1 MKRKFFKRCL
11 PCCSPLSRVL
21 RAGLV
26 LGAVCC
32 LVLALGS
39 CGGQTETETASHS
52 GLPVILVGS
61 DNYPPF
67 HYEDANGQPTGIDV
81 DLAKEAFRRMGYQA
95 VFVTI
100 DWEDKKDLVERGEID
115 CIWGSFSIDGREEEY
130 RWSAPYMMSRQ
141 VVAVNRDSEIK
152 TLADL
157 EGKRIAVQS
166 TTKPEELF
174 LNAEQNGLPRLRRLY
189 SLQNRDLL
197 YTTLLKGYADALA
210 AHESAIRQFM
220 KDYSVEYRILDEPLM
235 TARLGVAFAKE
246 RGDDLPQQLT
256 EVFQEMLADGTVRQI
271 VSRYLDDPEHYLDGL
286 EDSTHA

>member
-1 MKRKFFKRCL
+1 MKHKFFKRCQ

-39 CGGQTETETASHS
+39 CGGQTETERVTHS
-52 GLPVILVGS
+52 DLPVILVGS

-115 CIWGSFSIDGREEEY
+115 CIWGSFSSDGREDQYLWTE
-130 RWSAPYMMSRQ
+130 PYLDSRQ
-141 VVAVNRDSEIK
+141 VVAVRQDSDIQ

-157 EGKRIAVQS
+157 AGKRVAVQS

-174 LNAEQNGLPRLRRLY
+174 LAHTDPRIPRVAEVF
-189 SLQNRDLL
+189 SLQDRELIYPYL
-197 YTTLLKGYADALA
+197 SKGYADALA
-210 AHESAIRQFM
+210 AHETAILQCM
-220 KDYSVEYRILDEPLM
+220 SDYSLDYRILDEPLL
-235 TARLGVAFAKE
+235 TVGLGVAFARTDQRGLDKE
-246 RGDDLPQQLT
+246 LSRT
-256 EVFQEMLADGTVRQI
+256 FEEMRADGSLEQI
-271 VSRYLDDPEHYLDGL
+271 VGRYLDDPQRLL
-286 EDSTHA
+286 EVTP

>member
-1 MKRKFFKRCL
+1 MKHKFFERCL
-11 PCCSPLSRVL
+11 PCRFPLSRVL

-26 LGAVCC
+26 LGAACC

-52 GLPVILVGS
+52 DLPVILVGS

-115 CIWGSFSIDGREEEY
+115 CIWGSFSSDGREDQYLWTE
-130 RWSAPYMMSRQ
+130 PYLYSRQ
-141 VVAVNRDSEIK
+141 VVAVRQDSDIQ

-157 EGKRIAVQS
+157 AGKRVAVQS

-174 LNAEQNGLPRLRRLY
+174 LAHTDPRIPRVAEVF
-189 SLQNRDLL
+189 SLQDRELIYPYL
-197 YTTLLKGYADALA
+197 SKGYADALA
-210 AHESAIRQFM
+210 AHETAILQCM
-220 KDYSVEYRILDEPLM
+220 SDYSLDYRILDEPLL
-235 TARLGVAFAKE
+235 TVGLGVAFARTDQRGLDKE
-246 RGDDLPQQLT
+246 LSRT
-256 EVFQEMLADGTVRQI
+256 FEEMRADGSLEQI
-271 VSRYLDDPEHYLDGL
+271 VGRYLDEPQRLL
-286 EDSTHA
+286 EVTP

>member
-1 MKRKFFKRCL
+1 MKHKFFKRCL
-11 PCCSPLSRVL
+11 PCRSPLSRVL

-32 LVLALGS
+32 LALALGS

-52 GLPVILVGS
+52 DLPVILVGS
-61 DNYPPF
+61 DI

-115 CIWGSFSIDGREEEY
+115 CIWGSFSIDGREDQYLWTE
-130 RWSAPYMMSRQ
+130 PYLYSRQ
-141 VVAVNRDSEIK
+141 VVAVRQDSDIQ

-157 EGKRIAVQS
+157 AGKRVAVQS

-174 LNAEQNGLPRLRRLY
+174 LAHTDPRIPRVAEVF
-189 SLQNRDLL
+189 SLQDRELIYPYL
-197 YTTLLKGYADALA
+197 SKGYADALA
-210 AHESAIRQFM
+210 AHETAILQCM
-220 KDYSVEYRILDEPLM
+220 SDYSLDYRILDEPLL
-235 TARLGVAFAKE
+235 TVGLGVAFARTDQRGLDKE
-246 RGDDLPQQLT
+246 LSRT
-256 EVFQEMLADGTVRQI
+256 FEEMRADGSLEQI
-271 VSRYLDDPEHYLDGL
+271 VGRYLDEPQRLL
-286 EDSTHA
+286 EVTP

>member
-1 MKRKFFKRCL
+1 MKHKFFKRCL
-11 PCCSPLSRVL
+11 PCCSPISRVL

-39 CGGQTETETASHS
+39 CGGQTETETAPHS
-52 GLPVILVGS
+52 DLPVILVGS

-115 CIWGSFSIDGREEEY
+115 CIWGSFSSDGREDQYLWTE
-130 RWSAPYMMSRQ
+130 PYLYSRQ
-141 VVAVNRDSEIK
+141 VVAVRQDSDIQ

-157 EGKRIAVQS
+157 AGKRVAVQS

-174 LNAEQNGLPRLRRLY
+174 LSHTDQRIPRVAEVF
-189 SLQNRDLL
+189 SLQDRELIYPYL
-197 YTTLLKGYADALA
+197 SKGYADALA
-210 AHESAIRQFM
+210 AHETAILQCM
-220 KDYSVEYRILDEPLM
+220 SDYSLDYRILDEPLL
-235 TARLGVAFAKE
+235 TVGLGVAFARTDQRGLDKE
-246 RGDDLPQQLT
+246 LSRT
-256 EVFQEMLADGTVRQI
+256 FEEMRADGSLEQI
-271 VSRYLDDPEHYLDGL
+271 VGRYLDEPQRLL
-286 EDSTHA
+286 EVTP

>member
-11 PCCSPLSRVL
+11 PCRSPLSRIL

-26 LGAVCC
+26 LGAMCC

-39 CGGQTETETASHS
+39 CGGQTETETAPHS
-52 GLPVILVGS
+52 DLPVILVGS

-100 DWEDKKDLVERGEID
+100 DWEDKQDLVERGEID
-115 CIWGSFSIDGREEEY
+115 CIWGSFSSDGREDQYLWTE
-130 RWSAPYMMSRQ
+130 PYLYSRQ
-141 VVAVNRDSEIK
+141 VVAVRQDSDIQ

-157 EGKRIAVQS
+157 AGKRVAVQS

-174 LNAEQNGLPRLRRLY
+174 LAHTDPRIPRVAEVF
-189 SLQNRDLL
+189 SLQDRELIYPYL
-197 YTTLLKGYADALA
+197 SKGYADALA
-210 AHESAIRQFM
+210 AHETAILQCM
-220 KDYSVEYRILDEPLM
+220 SDYSLDYRILDEPLL
-235 TARLGVAFAKE
+235 TVGLGVAFARTDQRGLDKE
-246 RGDDLPQQLT
+246 LSRT
-256 EVFQEMLADGTVRQI
+256 FEEMRADGSLEQI
-271 VSRYLDDPEHYLDGL
+271 VGRYLGEPQRLL
-286 EDSTHA
+286 EVTP

>member
-1 MKRKFFKRCL
+1 MKHKFFKRCL
-11 PCCSPLSRVL
+11 PCRSPLSRVL

-32 LVLALGS
+32 LELALGS

-52 GLPVILVGS
+52 DLPVILVGS

-115 CIWGSFSIDGREEEY
+115 CIWGSFSSDGREDQYLWTE
-130 RWSAPYMMSRQ
+130 PYLYSRQ
-141 VVAVNRDSEIK
+141 VVAVRQDSDIQ

-157 EGKRIAVQS
+157 AGKRVAVQS

-174 LNAEQNGLPRLRRLY
+174 LTHTDPRIPRVAEVF
-189 SLQNRDLL
+189 SLQDRELIYPYL
-197 YTTLLKGYADALA
+197 SKGYADALA
-210 AHESAIRQFM
+210 AHETAILQCM
-220 KDYSVEYRILDEPLM
+220 SDYSLDYRILDEPLL
-235 TARLGVAFAKE
+235 TVGLGVAFARTDQRGLDKE
-246 RGDDLPQQLT
+246 LSRT
-256 EVFQEMLADGTVRQI
+256 FEEMRADGSLEQI
-271 VSRYLDDPEHYLDGL
+271 VGRYLDEPQRLL
-286 EDSTHA
+286 EVTP

>member
-1 MKRKFFKRCL
+1 MKHKFFKRCL
-11 PCCSPLSRVL
+11 PCRFPLSHVL

-39 CGGQTETETASHS
+39 CGGQTETERVTHS
-52 GLPVILVGS
+52 DLPVILVGS

-115 CIWGSFSIDGREEEY
+115 CIWGSFSSDGREDQYLWTE
-130 RWSAPYMMSRQ
+130 PYLYSRQ
-141 VVAVNRDSEIK
+141 VVAVRQDSDIQ

-157 EGKRIAVQS
+157 AGKRVAVQS

-174 LNAEQNGLPRLRRLY
+174 LAHTDPRIPRVAEVF
-189 SLQNRDLL
+189 SLQDRELIYPYL
-197 YTTLLKGYADALA
+197 SKGYADALA
-210 AHESAIRQFM
+210 AHETAILQCM
-220 KDYSVEYRILDEPLM
+220 SDYSLDYRILDEPLL
-235 TARLGVAFAKE
+235 TVGLGVAFARTDQRGLDKE
-246 RGDDLPQQLT
+246 LSRT
-256 EVFQEMLADGTVRQI
+256 FEEMRADGSLEQI
-271 VSRYLDDPEHYLDGL
+271 VGRYLDEPQRLL
-286 EDSTHA
+286 EVTP

>member
-11 PCCSPLSRVL
+11 PCRSPLSRVL

-32 LVLALGS
+32 LALALGS
-39 CGGQTETETASHS
+39 CGGQTETERVTHS
-52 GLPVILVGS
+52 DLPVILVGS

-95 VFVTI
+95 MFVTI

-115 CIWGSFSIDGREEEY
+115 CIWGSFSIDGREDQYLWTE
-130 RWSAPYMMSRQ
+130 PYLYSRQ
-141 VVAVNRDSEIK
+141 VVAVRQDSNIQ

-157 EGKRIAVQS
+157 AGKRVAVQS

-174 LNAEQNGLPRLRRLY
+174 LTHTDPRIPRVAEVF
-189 SLQNRDLL
+189 SLQDRELIYPYL
-197 YTTLLKGYADALA
+197 SKGYADALA
-210 AHESAIRQFM
+210 AHETAILQCM
-220 KDYSVEYRILDEPLM
+220 SDYSLDYRILDEPLL
-235 TARLGVAFAKE
+235 TVGLGVAFARTDQRGLDKE
-246 RGDDLPQQLT
+246 LSRT
-256 EVFQEMLADGTVRQI
+256 FEEMRADGSLEQI
-271 VSRYLDDPEHYLDGL
+271 VGRYLDEPQRLL
-286 EDSTHA
+286 EVTP

>member
-11 PCCSPLSRVL
+11 PCRSPLSRIL

-32 LVLALGS
+32 LALALGS
-39 CGGQTETETASHS
+39 CGGQTETERVTHS
-52 GLPVILVGS
+52 DLPVILVGS

-95 VFVTI
+95 MFVTI

-115 CIWGSFSIDGREEEY
+115 CIWGSFSSDGREDQYLWTE
-130 RWSAPYMMSRQ
+130 PYLYSRQ
-141 VVAVNRDSEIK
+141 VVAVRQDSDIQ

-157 EGKRIAVQS
+157 AGKRVAVQS

-174 LNAEQNGLPRLRRLY
+174 LAHTDPRIPRVAEVF
-189 SLQNRDLL
+189 SLQDRELIYPYL
-197 YTTLLKGYADALA
+197 SKGYADALA
-210 AHESAIRQFM
+210 AHETAILQCM
-220 KDYSVEYRILDEPLM
+220 SDYSLDYRILDEPLL
-235 TARLGVAFAKE
+235 TVGLGVAFARTDQRGLDKE
-246 RGDDLPQQLT
+246 LSQT
-256 EVFQEMLADGTVRQI
+256 FEEMRADGSLEQI
-271 VSRYLDDPEHYLDGL
+271 VGRYLDEPQRLL
-286 EDSTHA
+286 EVTP

>member
-1 MKRKFFKRCL
+1 MKHKFFKRCL
-11 PCCSPLSRVL
+11 PCCSPLFRVL
-21 RAGLV
+21 WAGLV

-39 CGGQTETETASHS
+39 CGGQTETETAPHS
-52 GLPVILVGS
+52 DLPVILVGS

-115 CIWGSFSIDGREEEY
+115 CIWGSFSSDGREDQYLWTE
-130 RWSAPYMMSRQ
+130 PYLYSRQ
-141 VVAVNRDSEIK
+141 VVAVRQDSDIQ

-157 EGKRIAVQS
+157 AGKRVAVQS

-174 LNAEQNGLPRLRRLY
+174 LAHTDPRIPRVAEVF
-189 SLQNRDLL
+189 SLQDRELIYPYL
-197 YTTLLKGYADALA
+197 SKGYADALA
-210 AHESAIRQFM
+210 AHETAILQCM
-220 KDYSVEYRILDEPLM
+220 SDYSLDYRILDEPLL
-235 TARLGVAFAKE
+235 TVGLGVAFARTDQRGLDKE
-246 RGDDLPQQLT
+246 LSRT
-256 EVFQEMLADGTVRQI
+256 FEEMRADGSLEQI
-271 VSRYLDDPEHYLDGL
+271 VGRYLDEPQRLL
-286 EDSTHA
+286 EVTP

>member
-1 MKRKFFKRCL
+1 MKHKFFKRCL
-11 PCCSPLSRVL
+11 PCRSPLSRVL

-26 LGAVCC
+26 LGAACC

-52 GLPVILVGS
+52 DLPVILVGS

-95 VFVTI
+95 VFLTI

-115 CIWGSFSIDGREEEY
+115 CIWGSFSSDGREDQYLWTE
-130 RWSAPYMMSRQ
+130 PYLYSRQ
-141 VVAVNRDSEIK
+141 VVAVRQDSDIQ

-157 EGKRIAVQS
+157 AGKRVAVQS

-174 LNAEQNGLPRLRRLY
+174 LAHTDPRIPRVAEVF
-189 SLQNRDLL
+189 SLQDRELIYPYL
-197 YTTLLKGYADALA
+197 SKGYADALA
-210 AHESAIRQFM
+210 AHETAILQCM
-220 KDYSVEYRILDEPLM
+220 SDYSLDYRILDEPLL
-235 TARLGVAFAKE
+235 TVGLGVAFARTDQRGLDKE
-246 RGDDLPQQLT
+246 LSRT
-256 EVFQEMLADGTVRQI
+256 FEEMRADGSLEQI
-271 VSRYLDDPEHYLDGL
+271 VGRYLDEPQRLL
-286 EDSTHA
+286 EVTP

>member
-26 LGAVCC
+26 LGAACC
-32 LVLALGS
+32 LALALGS

-52 GLPVILVGS
+52 DLPVILVGS

-115 CIWGSFSIDGREEEY
+115 CIWGSFSSDGREDQYLWTE
-130 RWSAPYMMSRQ
+130 PYLYSRQ
-141 VVAVNRDSEIK
+141 VVAVRQDSDIQ

-157 EGKRIAVQS
+157 AGKRVAVQS

-174 LNAEQNGLPRLRRLY
+174 LAHTDPRIPRVAEVF
-189 SLQNRDLL
+189 SLQDRELIYPYL
-197 YTTLLKGYADALA
+197 SKGYADALA
-210 AHESAIRQFM
+210 AHETAILQCM
-220 KDYSVEYRILDEPLM
+220 SDYSLDYRILDEPLL
-235 TARLGVAFAKE
+235 TVGLGVAFARTDQRGLDKE
-246 RGDDLPQQLT
+246 LSRT
-256 EVFQEMLADGTVRQI
+256 FEEMRADG
-271 VSRYLDDPEHYLDGL
+271 SL
-286 EDSTHA
+286 E

>member
-1 MKRKFFKRCL
+1 MKHKFFKRCL

-39 CGGQTETETASHS
+39 CGGQTETETAPHS
-52 GLPVILVGS
+52 DLPVILVGS

-100 DWEDKKDLVERGEID
+100 DWEDKQDLVERGEID
-115 CIWGSFSIDGREEEY
+115 CIWGSFSSDGREDQYLWTE
-130 RWSAPYMMSRQ
+130 PYLYSRQ
-141 VVAVNRDSEIK
+141 VVAVRQDSDIQ

-157 EGKRIAVQS
+157 AGKRVAVQS

-174 LNAEQNGLPRLRRLY
+174 LTHTDPRIPRVAEVF
-189 SLQNRDLL
+189 SLQDRELIYPYL
-197 YTTLLKGYADALA
+197 GKGYADALA
-210 AHESAIRQFM
+210 AHETAILQCM
-220 KDYSVEYRILDEPLM
+220 SDYSLDYRILDEPLL
-235 TARLGVAFAKE
+235 TVGLGVAFARTDQRGLDKE
-246 RGDDLPQQLT
+246 LSRT
-256 EVFQEMLADGTVRQI
+256 FEEMRADGSLEQI
-271 VSRYLDDPEHYLDGL
+271 VGRYLDEPQRLL
-286 EDSTHA
+286 EVTP

>member
-11 PCCSPLSRVL
+11 PCRSPLSRIL

-32 LVLALGS
+32 LALALGS
-39 CGGQTETETASHS
+39 CGGQTETEGVTHS
-52 GLPVILVGS
+52 DLPVILVGS

-115 CIWGSFSIDGREEEY
+115 CIWGSFSSDGREDQYLWTE
-130 RWSAPYMMSRQ
+130 PYLYSRQ
-141 VVAVNRDSEIK
+141 VVAVRQDSDIQ

-157 EGKRIAVQS
+157 AGKRVAVQS

-174 LNAEQNGLPRLRRLY
+174 LAHTDPRIPRVAEVF
-189 SLQNRDLL
+189 SLQDRELIYPYL
-197 YTTLLKGYADALA
+197 SKGYADALA
-210 AHESAIRQFM
+210 AHETAILQCM
-220 KDYSVEYRILDEPLM
+220 SDYSLNYRILDEPLL
-235 TARLGVAFAKE
+235 TVGLGVAFARTDQRGLDKE
-246 RGDDLPQQLT
+246 LSRT
-256 EVFQEMLADGTVRQI
+256 FEEMRADGSLEQI
-271 VSRYLDDPEHYLDGL
+271 VGRYLDEPQRLL
-286 EDSTHA
+286 EVTP

>member
-1 MKRKFFKRCL
+1 MKHKFFKRCL
-11 PCCSPLSRVL
+11 PCRSPLSRVL

-39 CGGQTETETASHS
+39 CGGQTETERVTHS
-52 GLPVILVGS
+52 DLPVILVGS

-115 CIWGSFSIDGREEEY
+115 CIWGSFSSDGREDQYLWTE
-130 RWSAPYMMSRQ
+130 PYLYSRQ
-141 VVAVNRDSEIK
+141 VVAVRQDSDIE

-157 EGKRIAVQS
+157 AGKRVAVQS

-174 LNAEQNGLPRLRRLY
+174 LAHTDPRIPRVAEVF
-189 SLQNRDLL
+189 SLQDRELIYPYL
-197 YTTLLKGYADALA
+197 SKGYADALA
-210 AHESAIRQFM
+210 AHETAILQCM
-220 KDYSVEYRILDEPLM
+220 SDYSLDYRILDEPLL
-235 TARLGVAFAKE
+235 TVGLGVAFARTDQRGLDKE
-246 RGDDLPQQLT
+246 LSRT
-256 EVFQEMLADGTVRQI
+256 FEEMRADGSLEQI
-271 VSRYLDDPEHYLDGL
+271 VGRYLDEPQRLL
-286 EDSTHA
+286 EVTP

>member
-1 MKRKFFKRCL
+1 MKHKFFERRL
-11 PCCSPLSRVL
+11 PCRSPLSRVL

-39 CGGQTETETASHS
+39 CGGQIETETAPHS
-52 GLPVILVGS
+52 DLPVILVGS

-115 CIWGSFSIDGREEEY
+115 CIWGSFSSDGREDQYLWTE
-130 RWSAPYMMSRQ
+130 PYLYSRQ
-141 VVAVNRDSEIK
+141 VVAVRQDSDIQ

-157 EGKRIAVQS
+157 AGKRVAVQS

-174 LNAEQNGLPRLRRLY
+174 LAHTDPRIPRVAEVF
-189 SLQNRDLL
+189 SLQDRELIYPYL
-197 YTTLLKGYADALA
+197 SKGYADALA
-210 AHESAIRQFM
+210 AHETAILQCM
-220 KDYSVEYRILDEPLM
+220 SDYSLDYRILDEPLL
-235 TARLGVAFAKE
+235 TVGLGVAFARTDQRGLDKE
-246 RGDDLPQQLT
+246 LSRT
-256 EVFQEMLADGTVRQI
+256 FEEMRADGSLEQI
-271 VSRYLDDPEHYLDGL
+271 VGRYLDEPQRLL
-286 EDSTHA
+286 EVTP

>member
-1 MKRKFFKRCL
+1 MKHKFFKRCL
-11 PCCSPLSRVL
+11 PCRSPLSRIL

-32 LVLALGS
+32 LALALGS
-39 CGGQTETETASHS
+39 CGGQTETERVTHS
-52 GLPVILVGS
+52 DLPVILVGS

-115 CIWGSFSIDGREEEY
+115 CIWGSFSSDGREDQYLWTE
-130 RWSAPYMMSRQ
+130 PYLYSRQ
-141 VVAVNRDSEIK
+141 VVAVRQDSDIQ

-157 EGKRIAVQS
+157 AGKRVAVQS

-174 LNAEQNGLPRLRRLY
+174 LAHTDPRIPRVAEVF
-189 SLQNRDLL
+189 SLQDRELIYPYL
-197 YTTLLKGYADALA
+197 SKGYADALA
-210 AHESAIRQFM
+210 AHETAILQCM
-220 KDYSVEYRILDEPLM
+220 SDYSLDYRILDEPLL
-235 TARLGVAFAKE
+235 TVGLGVAFARTDQRGLDKE
-246 RGDDLPQQLT
+246 LSRT
-256 EVFQEMLADGTVRQI
+256 FEEMRADGSLEQI
-271 VSRYLDDPEHYLDGL
+271 VGRYLDEPQRLL
-286 EDSTHA
+286 EVTP

>member
-1 MKRKFFKRCL
+1 MKHKFFERRL
-11 PCCSPLSRVL
+11 PCRSPLSRIL

-39 CGGQTETETASHS
+39 CGGQTETETAPHS
-52 GLPVILVGS
+52 DLPVILVGS

-100 DWEDKKDLVERGEID
+100 DWEDKQDLVERGEID
-115 CIWGSFSIDGREEEY
+115 CIWGSFSSDGREDQYLWTE
-130 RWSAPYMMSRQ
+130 PYLYSRQ
-141 VVAVNRDSEIK
+141 VVAVRQDSDIQ

-157 EGKRIAVQS
+157 AGKRVAVQS

-174 LNAEQNGLPRLRRLY
+174 LAHTDPRIPRVAEVF
-189 SLQNRDLL
+189 SLQDRELIYPYL
-197 YTTLLKGYADALA
+197 SKGYADALA
-210 AHESAIRQFM
+210 AHETAILQCM
-220 KDYSVEYRILDEPLM
+220 SDYSLDYRILDEPLL
-235 TARLGVAFAKE
+235 TVGLGVAFARTDQRGLDKE
-246 RGDDLPQQLT
+246 LSRT
-256 EVFQEMLADGTVRQI
+256 FEEMRADGSLEQI
-271 VSRYLDDPEHYLDGL
+271 VGRYLDEPQRLL
-286 EDSTHA
+286 EVTP

>member
-32 LVLALGS
+32 LALALGS
-39 CGGQTETETASHS
+39 CGGQTETERVTHS
-52 GLPVILVGS
+52 DLPVILVGS

-67 HYEDANGQPTGIDV
+67 HYEDANGPPTGIDV

-115 CIWGSFSIDGREEEY
+115 CIWGSFSIDGREDQYLWTE
-130 RWSAPYMMSRQ
+130 PYLYSRQ
-141 VVAVNRDSEIK
+141 VVAVRQDSDIQ

-157 EGKRIAVQS
+157 AGKRVAVQS

-174 LNAEQNGLPRLRRLY
+174 LAHTDPRIPRVAEVF
-189 SLQNRDLL
+189 SLQDRELIYPYL
-197 YTTLLKGYADALA
+197 SKGYADALA
-210 AHESAIRQFM
+210 AHETAILQCM
-220 KDYSVEYRILDEPLM
+220 SDYSLDYRILDEPLL
-235 TARLGVAFAKE
+235 TVGLGVAFARTDQRGLDKE
-246 RGDDLPQQLT
+246 LSRT
-256 EVFQEMLADGTVRQI
+256 FEEMRADGSLEQI
-271 VSRYLDDPEHYLDGL
+271 VGRYLDEPQRLL
-286 EDSTHA
+286 EVTP

>member
-1 MKRKFFKRCL
+1 MKHKFFKRCL
-11 PCCSPLSRVL
+11 PCRSPLSRVL

-39 CGGQTETETASHS
+39 CGGQTETETAPHS
-52 GLPVILVGS
+52 DLPVILVGS

-100 DWEDKKDLVERGEID
+100 DWEDKQDLVERGEID
-115 CIWGSFSIDGREEEY
+115 CIWGSFSSDGREEQYLWTE
-130 RWSAPYMMSRQ
+130 PYLYSRQ
-141 VVAVNRDSEIK
+141 VVAVRQDSDIQ

-157 EGKRIAVQS
+157 AGKRVAVQS

-174 LNAEQNGLPRLRRLY
+174 LAHTDPRIPRVAEVF
-189 SLQNRDLL
+189 SLQDRELIYPYL
-197 YTTLLKGYADALA
+197 SKGYADALA
-210 AHESAIRQFM
+210 AHETAILQCM
-220 KDYSVEYRILDEPLM
+220 SDYSLDYRILDEPLL
-235 TARLGVAFAKE
+235 TVGLGVAFARTDQRGLDKE
-246 RGDDLPQQLT
+246 LSRT
-256 EVFQEMLADGTVRQI
+256 FEEMRADGSLEQI
-271 VSRYLDDPEHYLDGL
+271 VGRYLDEPQRLL
-286 EDSTHA
+286 EVTP

>member
-1 MKRKFFKRCL
+1 MKHKFFERRL
-11 PCCSPLSRVL
+11 PCRSPLSRVL

-52 GLPVILVGS
+52 DLPVILVGS

-100 DWEDKKDLVERGEID
+100 DWEDKQDLVERGEID
-115 CIWGSFSIDGREEEY
+115 CIWGSFSIDGREDQYLWTE
-130 RWSAPYMMSRQ
+130 PYLYSRQ
-141 VVAVNRDSEIK
+141 VVAVRQDSDIQ

-157 EGKRIAVQS
+157 AGKRVAVQS

-174 LNAEQNGLPRLRRLY
+174 LAHTDPRIPRVAEVF
-189 SLQNRDLL
+189 SLQDRELIYPYL
-197 YTTLLKGYADALA
+197 SKGYADALA
-210 AHESAIRQFM
+210 AHETAILQCM
-220 KDYSVEYRILDEPLM
+220 SDYSLDYRILDEPLL
-235 TARLGVAFAKE
+235 TVGLGVAFARTDQRGLDKE
-246 RGDDLPQQLT
+246 LSRT
-256 EVFQEMLADGTVRQI
+256 FEEMRADGSLEQI
-271 VSRYLDDPEHYLDGL
+271 VGRYLDEPQRLL
-286 EDSTHA
+286 EVTP

>member
-1 MKRKFFKRCL
+1 MKHKFFKRCL
-11 PCCSPLSRVL
+11 PCRSPLSRVL

-39 CGGQTETETASHS
+39 CGGQTETETAPHS
-52 GLPVILVGS
+52 DLPVILVGS

-115 CIWGSFSIDGREEEY
+115 CIWGSFSSDGREDQYLWTE
-130 RWSAPYMMSRQ
+130 PYLYSRQ
-141 VVAVNRDSEIK
+141 VVAVRQDSDIQ

-157 EGKRIAVQS
+157 AGKRVAVQS

-174 LNAEQNGLPRLRRLY
+174 LAHMDPRIPRVAEVF
-189 SLQNRDLL
+189 SLQDRELIYPYL
-197 YTTLLKGYADALA
+197 SKGYADALA
-210 AHESAIRQFM
+210 AHETAILQCM
-220 KDYSVEYRILDEPLM
+220 SDYSLDYRILDEPLL
-235 TARLGVAFAKE
+235 TVGLGVAFARTDQRGLDKE
-246 RGDDLPQQLT
+246 LSRT
-256 EVFQEMLADGTVRQI
+256 FEEMRADGSLEQI
-271 VSRYLDDPEHYLDGL
+271 VGRYLDEPQRLL
-286 EDSTHA
+286 EVTP

>member
-1 MKRKFFKRCL
+1 MKHKFFKRCL
-11 PCCSPLSRVL
+11 PCRSPLSRVL

-32 LVLALGS
+32 LALALGS
-39 CGGQTETETASHS
+39 CGGQTETEHVTHS
-52 GLPVILVGS
+52 DLPVILVGS

-115 CIWGSFSIDGREEEY
+115 CIWGSFSIDGREDQYLWTE
-130 RWSAPYMMSRQ
+130 PYLYSRQ
-141 VVAVNRDSEIK
+141 VVAVRQDSDIQ

-157 EGKRIAVQS
+157 AGKRVAVQS

-174 LNAEQNGLPRLRRLY
+174 LAHTDPRIPRVAEVF
-189 SLQNRDLL
+189 SLQDRELIYPYL
-197 YTTLLKGYADALA
+197 SKGYADALA
-210 AHESAIRQFM
+210 AHETAILQCM
-220 KDYSVEYRILDEPLM
+220 SDYSLDYRILDEPLL
-235 TARLGVAFAKE
+235 TVGLGVAFARTDQRGLDKE
-246 RGDDLPQQLT
+246 LSRT
-256 EVFQEMLADGTVRQI
+256 FEEMRADGSLEQI
-271 VSRYLDDPEHYLDGL
+271 VGRYLDEPQRLL
-286 EDSTHA
+286 EVTP

>member
-1 MKRKFFKRCL
+1 MKRKFFERCL
-11 PCCSPLSRVL
+11 PCRSPLSRVL

-32 LVLALGS
+32 LALALGS
-39 CGGQTETETASHS
+39 CGGQTETERVTHS
-52 GLPVILVGS
+52 DLPVILVGS

-115 CIWGSFSIDGREEEY
+115 CIWGSFSIDGREDQYLWTE
-130 RWSAPYMMSRQ
+130 PYLYSRQ
-141 VVAVNRDSEIK
+141 VVAVRQDSDIQ

-157 EGKRIAVQS
+157 AGKRVAVQS

-174 LNAEQNGLPRLRRLY
+174 LAHTDPRIPRVAEVF
-189 SLQNRDLL
+189 SLQDRELIYPYL
-197 YTTLLKGYADALA
+197 SKGYADALA
-210 AHESAIRQFM
+210 AHETAILQCM
-220 KDYSVEYRILDEPLM
+220 SDYSLDYRILDEPLL
-235 TARLGVAFAKE
+235 TVGLGVAFARTDQRGLDKE
-246 RGDDLPQQLT
+246 LSRT
-256 EVFQEMLADGTVRQI
+256 FEEMRADGSLEQI
-271 VSRYLDDPEHYLDGL
+271 VGRYLDEPQRLL
-286 EDSTHA
+286 EVTP

>member
-1 MKRKFFKRCL
+1 MKHKFFKRCL
-11 PCCSPLSRVL
+11 PCRSPLSRVL

-39 CGGQTETETASHS
+39 CGGQTETERVTHS
-52 GLPVILVGS
+52 DLPVILVGS

-67 HYEDANGQPTGIDV
+67 HYEDANGQPTGFDV

-115 CIWGSFSIDGREEEY
+115 CIWGSFSSDGREDQYLWTE
-130 RWSAPYMMSRQ
+130 PYLYSRQ
-141 VVAVNRDSEIK
+141 VVAVRQDSDIQ

-157 EGKRIAVQS
+157 AGKRVAVQS

-174 LNAEQNGLPRLRRLY
+174 LAHTDPRIPRVAEVF
-189 SLQNRDLL
+189 SLQDRELIYPYL
-197 YTTLLKGYADALA
+197 SKGYADALA
-210 AHESAIRQFM
+210 AHETAILQCM
-220 KDYSVEYRILDEPLM
+220 SDYSLDYRILDEPLL
-235 TARLGVAFAKE
+235 TVGLGVAFARTDQRGLDKE
-246 RGDDLPQQLT
+246 LSRT
-256 EVFQEMLADGTVRQI
+256 FEEMRADGSLEQI
-271 VSRYLDDPEHYLDGL
+271 VGRYLDEPQRLL
-286 EDSTHA
+286 EVTP

>member
-1 MKRKFFKRCL
+1 MKHKFFERCL
-11 PCCSPLSRVL
+11 PCRSTLSHVL

-39 CGGQTETETASHS
+39 CGGQTETERVTHS
-52 GLPVILVGS
+52 DLPVILVGS

-115 CIWGSFSIDGREEEY
+115 CIWGSFSSDGREDQYLWTE
-130 RWSAPYMMSRQ
+130 PYLYSRQ
-141 VVAVNRDSEIK
+141 VVAVRQDSDIQ

-157 EGKRIAVQS
+157 AGKRVAVQS

-174 LNAEQNGLPRLRRLY
+174 LAHTDPRIPRVAEVF
-189 SLQNRDLL
+189 SLQDRELIYPYL
-197 YTTLLKGYADALA
+197 SKGYADALA
-210 AHESAIRQFM
+210 AHETAILQCM
-220 KDYSVEYRILDEPLM
+220 SDYSLDYRILDEPLL
-235 TARLGVAFAKE
+235 TVGLGVAFARTDQRGLDKE
-246 RGDDLPQQLT
+246 LSQT
-256 EVFQEMLADGTVRQI
+256 FEEMRADGSLEQI
-271 VSRYLDDPEHYLDGL
+271 VGRYLDEPQRLL
-286 EDSTHA
+286 EVTP

>member
-1 MKRKFFKRCL
+1 MKHKFFKRCL
-11 PCCSPLSRVL
+11 PCCSPLSHVL

-39 CGGQTETETASHS
+39 CGGQTETETAPHS
-52 GLPVILVGS
+52 DLPVILVGS

-115 CIWGSFSIDGREEEY
+115 CIWGSFSSDGREDQYLWTE
-130 RWSAPYMMSRQ
+130 PYLYSRQ
-141 VVAVNRDSEIK
+141 
-152 TLADL
+152 ADL
-157 EGKRIAVQS
+157 AGKRVAVQS

-174 LNAEQNGLPRLRRLY
+174 LAHTDPRIPRVAEVF
-189 SLQNRDLL
+189 SLQDRELIYPYL
-197 YTTLLKGYADALA
+197 SKGYADALA
-210 AHESAIRQFM
+210 AHETAILQCM
-220 KDYSVEYRILDEPLM
+220 SDYSLDYRILDEPLL
-235 TARLGVAFAKE
+235 TVGLGVAFARTDQRGLDKE
-246 RGDDLPQQLT
+246 LSRT
-256 EVFQEMLADGTVRQI
+256 FEEMRADGSLEQI
-271 VSRYLDDPEHYLDGL
+271 VGRYLDEPQRLL
-286 EDSTHA
+286 EVTP

>member
-1 MKRKFFKRCL
+1 MKHKFFKRCL
-11 PCCSPLSRVL
+11 PCRSTLSHVL

-39 CGGQTETETASHS
+39 CGGQTETETAPHS
-52 GLPVILVGS
+52 DLPVILVGS

-81 DLAKEAFRRMGYQA
+81 DLAKEAFHRMGYQA

-115 CIWGSFSIDGREEEY
+115 CIWGSFSSDGREDQYIWTE
-130 RWSAPYMMSRQ
+130 PYLYSRQ
-141 VVAVNRDSEIK
+141 VVAVRQDSDIQ

-157 EGKRIAVQS
+157 AGKRVAVQS

-174 LNAEQNGLPRLRRLY
+174 LAHTDPRIPRVAEVF
-189 SLQNRDLL
+189 SLQDTELIYPYL
-197 YTTLLKGYADALA
+197 SKGYADALA
-210 AHESAIRQFM
+210 AHETAILQCM
-220 KDYSVEYRILDEPLM
+220 SDYSLDYRILDEPLL
-235 TARLGVAFAKE
+235 TVGLGVAFARTDQRGLDKE
-246 RGDDLPQQLT
+246 LSRT
-256 EVFQEMLADGTVRQI
+256 FEEMRADGSLEQI
-271 VSRYLDDPEHYLDGL
+271 VGRYLDEPQRLL
-286 EDSTHA
+286 EVTP

>member
-1 MKRKFFKRCL
+1 MKHKFFERCL
-11 PCCSPLSRVL
+11 PCRSPRSHVL

-39 CGGQTETETASHS
+39 CGGQTESETASHS
-52 GLPVILVGS
+52 DLPVILVGS

-115 CIWGSFSIDGREEEY
+115 CIWGSFSIDGREDQYLWTE
-130 RWSAPYMMSRQ
+130 PYLYSRQ
-141 VVAVNRDSEIK
+141 VVAVRQDSDIQ

-157 EGKRIAVQS
+157 AGKRVAVQS

-174 LNAEQNGLPRLRRLY
+174 LAHTDPRIPRVAEVF
-189 SLQNRDLL
+189 SLQDRELIYPYL
-197 YTTLLKGYADALA
+197 SKGYADALA
-210 AHESAIRQFM
+210 AHETAILQCM
-220 KDYSVEYRILDEPLM
+220 SDYGLDYRILDEPLL
-235 TARLGVAFAKE
+235 TVGLGVAFARTDQRGLDKE
-246 RGDDLPQQLT
+246 LSRT
-256 EVFQEMLADGTVRQI
+256 FEEMRADGSLEQI
-271 VSRYLDDPEHYLDGL
+271 VGRYLDKPQRLL
-286 EDSTHA
+286 EVTP

>member
-11 PCCSPLSRVL
+11 PCRSPLSRIL

-32 LVLALGS
+32 LALALGS
-39 CGGQTETETASHS
+39 CGGQTETEGVTHS
-52 GLPVILVGS
+52 DLPVILVGS

-95 VFVTI
+95 MFVTI

-115 CIWGSFSIDGREEEY
+115 CIWGSFSIDGREDQYLWTE
-130 RWSAPYMMSRQ
+130 PYLYSRQ
-141 VVAVNRDSEIK
+141 VVAVRQDSAIQ

-157 EGKRIAVQS
+157 AGKRVAVQS

-174 LNAEQNGLPRLRRLY
+174 LTHTDPRIPRVAEVF
-189 SLQNRDLL
+189 SLQDRELIYPYL
-197 YTTLLKGYADALA
+197 SKGYADALA
-210 AHESAIRQFM
+210 AHETAILQCM
-220 KDYSVEYRILDEPLM
+220 SDYSLDYRILDEPLL
-235 TARLGVAFAKE
+235 TVGLGVAFARTDQRGLDKE
-246 RGDDLPQQLT
+246 LSQT
-256 EVFQEMLADGTVRQI
+256 FEEMRADGSLEQI
-271 VSRYLDDPEHYLDGL
+271 VGRYLDEPQRLL
-286 EDSTHA
+286 EVMP

>member
-1 MKRKFFKRCL
+1 MKHKFFERCL
-11 PCCSPLSRVL
+11 PCCSPLSHVL

-39 CGGQTETETASHS
+39 CGGQTETERVTHS
-52 GLPVILVGS
+52 DLPVILVGS

-115 CIWGSFSIDGREEEY
+115 CIWGSFSSDGREDQYLWTE
-130 RWSAPYMMSRQ
+130 PYLYSRQ
-141 VVAVNRDSEIK
+141 VVAVRQDSDIQ

-157 EGKRIAVQS
+157 AGKRVAVQS

-174 LNAEQNGLPRLRRLY
+174 LAHTDQRIPRVAEVF
-189 SLQNRDLL
+189 SLQDRELIYPYL
-197 YTTLLKGYADALA
+197 SKGYADALA
-210 AHESAIRQFM
+210 AHETAILQCM
-220 KDYSVEYRILDEPLM
+220 SDYSLDYRILDEPLL
-235 TARLGVAFAKE
+235 TVGLGVAFARTDQRGLDKE
-246 RGDDLPQQLT
+246 LSRTFEG
-256 EVFQEMLADGTVRQI
+256 MRADGSLEQI
-271 VSRYLDDPEHYLDGL
+271 VGRYLDEPQRLL
-286 EDSTHA
+286 EVTP